1 MDKDKPIIKYLIDY
15 LDFCEVEKGLSS
27 KTQENYTRFLRK
39 FFGWLRDTGQE
50 SLKPA
55 SLTPEHIWQYK
66 VYLSRHSD
74 PKTKKTLKKTTQNYY
89 LIALRSLLEF
99 FVEKDIA
106 SLPPSKV
113 KLAKDKADKEI
124 KFLKLEQL
132 SRLLTAPADKTII
145 GLRDRAL
152 LETLFSTGLRVA
164 ELAALNRDQLRIK
177 DDTADIETAII
188 GKGSKIRTV
197 YFSNRAIKALRQYLG
212 ERKDLDDALFINYRR
227 GGAKSDKTRRLTVK
241 SIEDIVKK
249 YVKIAGLPVM
259 ATPHTLRHSF
269 ATDLLNQGV
278 DLRTVQEFLGHSN
291 IATTQIYTHVTNKQ
305 LRDIHRKVHD
315 GRKF

>member
-1 MDKDKPIIKYLIDY
+1 MDKQKTIIKYL
-15 LDFCEVEKGLSS
+15 LDFLDYSEIEKGLSS

-39 FFGWLRDTGQE
+39 FFHWLE
-50 SLKPA
+50 SAGLEA
-55 SLTPEHIWQYK
+55 LTPEALSVDHIWQYK
-66 VYLSRHSD
+66 VFLSRHAD
-74 PKTKKTLKKTTQNYY
+74 PKTKKTLKKSTQNYY

-99 FVEKDIA
+99 FVEKDIS

-113 KLAKDKADKEI
+113 KLAKDKSDKEI

-132 SRLLTAPADKTII
+132 ASLLGSPDTTTII
-145 GLRDRAL
+145 GLRDKAI

-164 ELAALNRDQLRIK
+164 ELAALNRDQVRIK
-177 DDTADIETAII
+177 NVDNDLEIAVV
-188 GKGSKIRTV
+188 GKGGKIRTV
-197 YFSNRAIKALRQYLG
+197 YFSARSVKALKSYLD
-212 ERKDLDDALFINYRR
+212 ERKDFDEALFINYRR
-227 GGAKSDKTRRLTVK
+227 GGARSTNSRRLSVK
-241 SIEDIVKK
+241 SVEDIVKK
-249 YVKIAGLPVM
+249 YVKITGLPVM

-305 LRDIHRKVHD
+305 LRDIHRKVHE
-315 GRKF
+315 GRSL